1 MLQKHHSN
9 RKGQN
14 TACGLSGSTL
24 CAVKMPRVL
33 TVAEKLLVGGWPFK
47 EEDLDLSVWRR
58 ERQKER
64 DVHEKFIRLRK

>member
-1 MLQKHHSN
+1 M
-9 RKGQN
+9 
-14 TACGLSGSTL
+14 
-24 CAVKMPRVL
+24 
-33 TVAEKLLVGGWPFK
+33 AEKLLVGGWPFK